1 MGSGY
6 YPPGYRFR
14 ATNQYL
20 LGTDRVTYEFNDIG
34 MTEFR
39 EEFQFTDIHYYIS
52 RTLSWDGETYSR

>member
-6 YPPGYRFR
+6 YLPGYKFR
-14 ATNQYL
+14 AASQCL
-20 LGTDRVTYEFNDIG
+20 PWADWVTYKFNDIR

-52 RTLSWDGETYSR
+52 RTLS